1 MAPERNSIMGLL
13 TDRITLQMDDSRK
26 NIVEKYV
33 FDVKKMNIEIAVTT
47 GYEALVNGNIK
58 ISSGERRTYS
68 KSVLG
73 KTITAFV
80 YQKGRVIEAVSIP
93 FFAGQHTI
101 SLDTD
106 KTAKATFALVGNAE
120 VEVDDLRALSHY
132 YDNTVSLED
141 LMRLGFSEK
150 QARAIDNYRQ
160 KGGRFRRP
168 SDFAK
173 SFVVSDSVFKR
184 LEKYIDIPRTDIN
197 RADSAAFDALPGIG
211 PYFAAKMVEYRAR
224 LGGYSYPEQLMDI
237 YHFDREKY
245 DGLSDLIC
253 CSRPRE
259 PFRIW
264 SLPEDSLRLHP
275 YIRTR
280 QAAHSIV
287 LLREHTPR
295 EQWTLETIAGAGIL
309 PEEDA
314 SRLLRCVVAAP

>member
-13 TDRITLQMDDSRK
+13 TDRITLQMGDSRK

-33 FDVKKMNIEIAVTT
+33 FDVKKMNIEITVQT

-141 LMRLGFSEK
+141 VRKTVEERFKAPLSDIV
-150 QARAIDNYRQ
+150 QA
-160 KGGRFRRP
+160 
-168 SDFAK
+168 
-173 SFVVSDSVFKR
+173 
-184 LEKYIDIPRTDIN
+184 
-197 RADSAAFDALPGIG
+197 
-211 PYFAAKMVEYRAR
+211 AAKQFINSASTDVSIYKDLLEISRAALSGSMLKSSLSDMGLSLRAKGISLHLNPIGDAPKVIAMINEQLNSRALENLAYDNPEAKRAR
-224 LGGYSYPEQLMDI
+224 EVEDQERANQHEI
-237 YHFDREKY
+237 
-245 DGLSDLIC
+245 DLINANNTNTQNRNQTNTIT
-253 CSRPRE
+253 SNGGPN
-259 PFRIW
+259 I
-264 SLPEDSLRLHP
+264 
-275 YIRTR
+275 
-280 QAAHSIV
+280 IV
-287 LLREHTPR
+287 NEAP
-295 EQWTLETIAGAGIL
+295 APKKKYCPNCGA
-309 PEEDA
+309 E
-314 SRLLRCVVAAP
+314 AAPGAKFCPNCGEKLN